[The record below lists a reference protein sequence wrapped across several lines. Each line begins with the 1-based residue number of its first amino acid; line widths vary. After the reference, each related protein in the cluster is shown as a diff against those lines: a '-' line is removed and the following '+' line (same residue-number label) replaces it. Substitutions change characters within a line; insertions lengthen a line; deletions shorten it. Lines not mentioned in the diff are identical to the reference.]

1 MEWPSPSK
9 MTSNNSDEII
19 NEIKRM
25 LQGSLEMIS
34 CGNLREDEL
43 RYVQFRL
50 DRVKHILSL
59 CLLANMGVDDRVLSN
74 ISEAKCVLLEMI
86 S

>member
-1 MEWPSPSK
+1 
-9 MTSNNSDEII
+9 
-19 NEIKRM
+19 M
-25 LQGSLEMIS
+25 LQGSLQMLS

-50 DRVKHILSL
+50 DRVEHISL

>member
-1 MEWPSPSK
+1 
-9 MTSNNSDEII
+9 
-19 NEIKRM
+19 M
-25 LQGSLEMIS
+25 LS
-34 CGNLREDEL
+34 CGNLRENEL

-50 DRVKHILSL
+50 DRVEHILSL